1 MAQFELV
8 DFEKTSSF
16 RCMKRR
22 ATDFREDHPLHF
34 HPQFELTWIIHSTG
48 LQFVGDSVEYYDE
61 NYLVLC
67 GPDLPHCWQNN
78 LINAED
84 AAEWFTIQF
93 DRELLP
99 VNMETMI
106 ELQAVSQMLKRA
118 SGGLKFQSVPDSVYL
133 NNDCTATI
141 REEIRF

>member
-1 MAQFELV
+1 M
-8 DFEKTSSF
+8 
-16 RCMKRR
+16 
-22 ATDFREDHPLHF
+22 REILGVHDAP
-34 HPQFELTWIIHSTG
+34 E
-48 LQFVGDSVEYYDE
+48 SVFTFSRIRS
-61 NYLVLC
+61 

-141 REEIRF
+141 REERRF